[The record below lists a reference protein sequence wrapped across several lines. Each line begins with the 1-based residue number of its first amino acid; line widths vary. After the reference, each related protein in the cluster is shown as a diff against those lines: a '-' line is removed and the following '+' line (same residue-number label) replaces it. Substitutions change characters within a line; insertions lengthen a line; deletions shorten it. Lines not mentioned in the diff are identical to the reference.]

1 VSVQPASVSA
11 VPSPVDQALDA
22 VPVGVAILDRE
33 LRVTHANA
41 ALLGQLGVQSD
52 PIVGRTLAELLP
64 AIGDGG
70 TTLLEAV
77 AQGTTPTAELELRL
91 ASAPSTAGEAGA
103 ADLADQD
110 AFDTPRT
117 LVAAARPLLGPDGS
131 VQGVVVTIDDVSDER
146 RRSRY
151 VGALQALAAGLGAA
165 VTAEDVASTVL
176 GVALGT
182 LGADRGAVSLVTADG
197 HYLDVVGAQ
206 GYRAD
211 ELTPA
216 RLHRRIDADDPLAEV
231 SRSGETLVFESDA
244 DLRARFPTFERRRP
258 GGGALAAVGMPLTRV
273 PTGGIILAW
282 ATERSIGEADR
293 AFLEACSRLGGEA
306 LGRVRT
312 ETLARQRAASVAAT
326 LAAIAGEL
334 EPESI
339 ARTLLRAL
347 MPGAAAQWGAV
358 RVLNEEGTATVLL
371 AREGYG
377 PHVPADETLPLDARI
392 PSVEAIRHGYEVLV
406 PDLAA
411 AADRWP
417 EYAPAFLA
425 EGQRASASVPI
436 VRNGLTIGC
445 LTLGFASAQPFD
457 ETQLAYVRALAEATS
472 SALDRARLT
481 DAERQSRELL
491 AATLDQLPIGV
502 FVADPVRG
510 LAFQNQEVER
520 ILGMRMPLGPLTE
533 VPLQRTDGE
542 GRSLPVEEWPIMR
555 ALKRGETI
563 LAHESQFE
571 RPDGQTIIVR
581 TAARPVIGPDG
592 RVRAAVSVFS
602 DVTSERAADEAREAF
617 LGVLS
622 HELRTPVTAI
632 YGGSMLLSRHRH
644 EVPEALEPV
653 VEDVAAESLR
663 LLRLVEDLLV
673 IARVERGLPVAAREP
688 MLVQHV
694 VRRVVAE
701 EARRWPHAVFTS
713 ELAPGLPPV
722 LGDSGQLEVVLRNL
736 LGNAAKY
743 GSSGA
748 HVRADRIDGDVR
760 VSVEDDGPGLD
771 LPPDQLFRLF
781 QRGRT
786 AARRASGSGIGLY
799 VCRALVEGMGGRIWA
814 ENLPDGGAAFR
825 IELSPDES
833 ADA

>member
-1 VSVQPASVSA
+1 MSLQPASVSA

-33 LRVTHANA
+33 LRVSHANA
-41 ALLGQLGVQSD
+41 TLVRQLRTDGPS
-52 PIVGRTLAELLP
+52 IVGRTFGELLP
-64 AIGDGG
+64 
-70 TTLLEAV
+70 TLSAADLARLHAV
-77 AQGTTPTAELELRL
+77 ARGRARNAELELGSPPAPPGTSGPARTGGDRVDDEGTLL
-91 ASAPSTAGEAGA
+91 ASA
-103 ADLADQD
+103 
-110 AFDTPRT
+110 
-117 LVAAARPLLGPDGS
+117 RPLVGDDGTPG
-131 VQGVVVTIDDVSDER
+131 GVVVTIQDVSDER

-151 VGALQALAAGLGAA
+151 VGALQALASGLGAA
-165 VTAEDVASTVL
+165 VAPEDVASTVL
-176 GVALGT
+176 GAVLGT

-197 HYLDVVGAQ
+197 RHLDVVGSQ

-211 ELTPA
+211 ELTRD
-216 RLHRRIDADDPLAEV
+216 RLHRSIDADDPLAEV
-231 SRSGETLVFESDA
+231 SRSGEALVFETDA
-244 DLRARFPTFERRRP
+244 EVHARFPRFERRRQ
-258 GGGALAAVGMPLTRV
+258 GGGALAAVGMPLARV

-282 ATERSIGEADR
+282 PSERAIGEADR
-293 AFLEACSRLGGEA
+293 SFLEACSRLAGQA

-312 ETLARQRAASVAAT
+312 EMLARQRSASVAAT
-326 LAAIAGEL
+326 LAAIAGEV

-339 ARTLLRAL
+339 ARTLLRAA

-358 RVLNEEGTATVLL
+358 RVLTEDATSTTLL
-371 AREGYG
+371 AREGFR
-377 PHVPADETLPLDARI
+377 PEVPAADVLPLDARL
-392 PSVEAIRHGYEVLV
+392 PSVQAIRDGREVLV

-411 AADRWP
+411 AAERWP
-417 EYAPAFLA
+417 AYAPAFLA

-445 LTLGFASAQPFD
+445 LTLGFASPQPFD

-481 DAERQSRELL
+481 ESERQSRQLL
-491 AATLDQLPIGV
+491 TATLDQLPIGV
-502 FVADPVRG
+502 FVAEPSRG
-510 LAFQNQEVER
+510 LTFQNQEVER
-520 ILGMRMPLGPLTE
+520 ILGMRLPLGPLTDL
-533 VPLQRTDGE
+533 VIKRSDVD
-542 GRSLPVEEWPIMR
+542 GRSLPVDEWPITR
-555 ALKRGETI
+555 ALMRGETV

-581 TAARPVIGPDG
+581 TAARPVIGGDG
-592 RVRAAVSVFS
+592 RVQAAVSVFS

-632 YGGSMLLSRHRH
+632 YGGSMLLARHRH
-644 EVPEALEPV
+644 DVPETLEPV
-653 VEDVAAESLR
+653 VDDVAAESLR

-688 MLVQHV
+688 VLVQHV

-701 EARRWPHAVFTS
+701 EARRWPDAVFTS
-713 ELAPGLPPV
+713 TLAPGLPPV

-743 GSSGA
+743 GSTGA
-748 HVRADRIDGDVR
+748 HVTAERIDGGVR
-760 VSVEDDGPGLD
+760 VTVEDDGPGLD
-771 LPPDQLFRLF
+771 LAPDQLFRLF

-786 AARRASGSGIGLY
+786 AARRASGSGIGLF
-799 VCRALVEGMGGRIWA
+799 VCRALIEGMGGRIWA
-814 ENLPDGGAAFR
+814 ENLPDGGAAFHF
-825 IELSPDES
+825 ELVPDES